1 MFRNATLIVSFV
13 LGLCLFSGCAQ
24 LQALGGTDTLTQ
36 LLTSQL
42 GVTQNQ
48 ATGGVGSVLTLA
60 KEKMSSL
67 DFNTITALIPGAD
80 TLMKTSKDL
89 GAVTGPIG
97 NKAGLEAAFSRLGM
111 GADNIPKFIQ
121 TMGDF
126 VGKTG
131 GDSARNLL
139 ASLLTR

>member
-1 MFRNATLIVSFV
+1 MFRTSTRLVSLV
-13 LGLCLFSGCAQ
+13 LGLFLLSGCAQ
-24 LQALGGTDTLTQ
+24 LQAMGGTDTLTQ

-48 ATGGVGSVLTLA
+48 ATGGVGSVLTFA
-60 KEKMSSL
+60 KEKLSSM
-67 DFNTITALIPGAD
+67 DFNTITKFIPGSD

-97 NKAGLEAAFSRLGM
+97 DKAGLAAAFSRLGM
-111 GADNIPKFIQ
+111 GADSVPKFIQ

-126 VGKTG
+126 AGKAG
-131 GDSARNLL
+131 GNSAQNLL
-139 ASLLTR
+139 ASLLK